1 MHLHHALACLTIMSV
16 VSSCQLN
23 ECSSFLQRLRT
34 WSEATV
40 VSRPQI
46 KSDQRPVFDPD
57 MGAGLTFEEDKP
69 RIDQFA
75 QVLKNV
81 PDAKGYII
89 AYGGEVG
96 PVGEAKTRL
105 KCIRDYLK
113 QVDHIGPS
121 RLVMIDGGYTS
132 LINVELFLIKP
143 GDPTPEAT
151 PTIKPSGVRII
162 KARRKGCR

>member
-1 MHLHHALACLTIMSV
+1 MHLHHTLACLTIMSAAT
-16 VSSCQLN
+16 SCQLN
-23 ECSSFLQRLRT
+23 ECSPFLQPFRT
-34 WSEATV
+34 STRATV
-40 VSRPQI
+40 ASAAQI
-46 KSDQRPVFDPD
+46 NSDQNPVFDPD

-69 RIDQFA
+69 RIDRFA
-75 QVLKNV
+75 KGLKKV
-81 PDAKGYII
+81 PNAKGYII

-105 KCIRDYLK
+105 KCIRNYLTSAH
-113 QVDHIGPS
+113 HITPS
-121 RLVMIDGGYTS
+121 RLVLIDGGYTS

-151 PTIKPSGVRII
+151 PTVKPSDLRII